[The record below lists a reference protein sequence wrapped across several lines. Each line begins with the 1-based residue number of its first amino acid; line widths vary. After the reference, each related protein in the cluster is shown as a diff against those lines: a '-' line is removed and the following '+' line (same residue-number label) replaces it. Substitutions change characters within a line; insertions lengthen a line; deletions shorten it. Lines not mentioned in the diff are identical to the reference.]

1 MTEYLGVAEAK
12 RRFAELI
19 DRVGAGERIV
29 VTRHGR
35 PAVAIVPPEAVDP
48 SLPSGRPT
56 GFAALAGT
64 LADEDDFAD
73 VMAEVVRSRRTAHDR
88 PAPELD

>member
-1 MTEYLGVAEAK
+1 MTESYGVADAK

-35 PAVAIVPPEAVDP
+35 PAVALVPPESVDAR
-48 SLPSGRPT
+48 LPAGRPT
-56 GFAALAGT
+56 GFAALAGA
-64 LADEDDFAD
+64 LEDIDGFDE
-73 VMAEVVRSRRTAHDR
+73 VMREVVSSRRQARDR
-88 PAPELD
+88 PAPDLD